1 MTLQGHSATYRLK
14 RPGFSLWTATARI
27 RSKSSLN
34 GFASG
39 TGISLCLQ
47 SAGRWPGGSD
57 FEKCVRAFVTN
68 CFDPT
73 EIKAGFHHKTE
84 SKATTIWNGSNSKTT
99 SRETAG
105 YECSYPNYE
114 LALSGIWAHRQ
125 RAPRHEGVH
134 ERGVNAPKLLKD
146 LVCAIVKDNPRILRK
161 VKTAGTY

>member
-1 MTLQGHSATYRLK
+1 M
-14 RPGFSLWTATARI
+14 
-27 RSKSSLN
+27 
-34 GFASG
+34 
-39 TGISLCLQ
+39 
-47 SAGRWPGGSD
+47 GSQVEPVYLYAYNLPEDGLVEDD

-99 SRETAG
+99 SRQTAG
-105 YECSYPNYE
+105 YEM
-114 LALSGIWAHRQ
+114 LLSQLRTRTVRIWARRQ

>member
-1 MTLQGHSATYRLK
+1 M
-14 RPGFSLWTATARI
+14 
-27 RSKSSLN
+27 
-34 GFASG
+34 
-39 TGISLCLQ
+39 
-47 SAGRWPGGSD
+47 GSQVEPVYLYAYNLPEDGLVEDD

-99 SRETAG
+99 SRQTAG